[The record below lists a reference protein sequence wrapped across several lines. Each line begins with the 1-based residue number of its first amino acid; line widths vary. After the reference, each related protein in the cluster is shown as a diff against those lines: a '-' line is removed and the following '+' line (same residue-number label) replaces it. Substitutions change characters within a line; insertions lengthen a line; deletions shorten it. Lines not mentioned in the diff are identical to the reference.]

1 MNFKPLKI
9 ILGIY
14 IFLFISGLTCLPAFA
29 QSFPFG
35 DIESIKREFMQG
47 VVRPQAG
54 GQRADSVQKKE
65 DKEAADNKASKLK
78 FPGAQELLNRA
89 DVSFID
95 PDTYMLG
102 PGDEL
107 NVIIF
112 GRLYEESKV
121 KVQPDGTIFLQ
132 PAGSIYVKGKTISTA
147 ERRLRNIM
155 TRYYKNFKL
164 SLQITKL
171 RTVEVR
177 ILGEVANPGTYIATP
192 TIGACDVIGMAG
204 GIKDNASLRNLELR
218 DKKGKR
224 ISRIDLYSWYYLGD
238 KKQNMLLDS
247 KYEVYVPV
255 MQDKISLDGAFRRTG
270 PIEIVKGERLLD
282 VVKMAEPQT
291 EAVLSEAKL
300 TRISGKGSLEII
312 SVNLKDIIGEK
323 NGDAEENLLLA
334 GGDSIF
340 LPELEIFLEKIKVIG
355 ELKDANLFSQ
365 TVNKLTGETEIQK
378 VGLYNLKKGER
389 VKDVIIALGGVTA
402 KANMEKAR
410 IERPIGN
417 GDVKVIPCDL
427 RKLMHKND
435 DRQNIA
441 LEEGDTLI
449 IPPMPDT
456 IYLLGEIR
464 SPGAYQYNVGNK
476 IREYVALAGGPSP
489 KAKLRHVKVIK
500 EIGGKPQVFTIDLK
514 AILLGNKQEEIELRP
529 GDAIYIPQADIATW
543 RDVIAIATQL
553 VVLQKLFN

>member
-1 MNFKPLKI
+1 MNYKPFNTILRLFI
-9 ILGIY
+9 ISFILGFNIM
-14 IFLFISGLTCLPAFA
+14 PASA

-47 VVRPQAG
+47 VVRPQGSG
-54 GQRADSVQKKE
+54 GRVETTQKKE
-65 DKEAADNKASKLK
+65 DKEAQDNKASKLK

-95 PDTYMLG
+95 PDAYMLG

-107 NVIIF
+107 SVIIF

-121 KVQPDGTIFLQ
+121 KVQPDGTIFIQ
-132 PAGSIYVKGKTISTA
+132 PAGAIYVKGKTISSA
-147 ERRLRNIM
+147 ERRLRTIM
-155 TRYYKNFKL
+155 TRYYKNFDLKL
-164 SLQITKL
+164 QLTKL
-171 RTVEVR
+171 RTLEVR

-218 DKKGKR
+218 DSKGKK

-238 KKQNMLLDS
+238 KKQNRLLDS
-247 KYEVYVPV
+247 RYEVYVPI

-270 PIEIVKGERLLD
+270 PIEIVQGERLLD

-300 TRISGKGSLEII
+300 TRITGKGNLEII
-312 SVNLKDIIGEK
+312 PVNLKDVIDAK
-323 NGDAEENLLLA
+323 NRDGEENMLLA
-334 GGDSIF
+334 GGDSLF
-340 LPELEIFLEKIKVIG
+340 LPELEVFLEKIKVIG
-355 ELKDANLFSQ
+355 EVKDANLFSQ
-365 TVNKLTGETEIQK
+365 TVNKLTGDTEIQK

-427 RKLMHKND
+427 RKLMHQND
-435 DRQNIA
+435 DKQNIA

-449 IPPMPDT
+449 VPPMPDT

-476 IREYVALAGGPSP
+476 VKEYVALAGGPGA
-489 KAKLRHVKVIK
+489 KAKLRHVKIIK
-500 EIGGKPQVFTIDLK
+500 EIGGKPKVITIDLK
-514 AILLGNKQEEIELRP
+514 AILLGEKQEEVELRP
-529 GDAIYIPQADIATW
+529 GDAIYIPQADIASW

-553 VVLQKLFN
+553 VVLQKLFD